1 TVGDELELVLRD
13 RAAARDLPAL
23 EGDPCG
29 DEVGDPRTTRVD
41 RVRELDDEL
50 EAHGVAEAEPR
61 GGARGEGT
69 RGARVTGRIHLDLV
83 ARHDTLG
90 DLGEL
95 RAELHEGIVPDA
107 LRAVLVRVRHE
118 VLRAQDARRGRGDL
132 DDV

>member
-1 TVGDELELVLRD
+1 FAVDEAHAGLGVESPDLPDEPRTVGDELELVLRD

-69 RGARVTGRIHLDLV
+69 RGARVTGRIH
-83 ARHDTLG
+83 RS
-90 DLGEL
+90 E
-95 RAELHEGIVPDA
+95 
-107 LRAVLVRVRHE
+107 
-118 VLRAQDARRGRGDL
+118 
-132 DDV
+132 